1 MPLTI
6 YITCAIF
13 GTLVTVFAEN
23 YDAEDLIILAVT
35 LFMAIFGWV
44 GIIVTIVRWLFS

>member
-1 MPLTI
+1 MFLTI

-13 GTLVTVFAEN
+13 GTLVIWSADEFNPEAVHV
-23 YDAEDLIILAVT
+23 LAVI

-44 GIIVTIVRWLFS
+44 GITVSVIHWLLG